1 MTDGKK
7 LKLGPKNSL
16 YPMPTVLVGAVVN
29 GKPNYLAI
37 AWCGIMG
44 GSPPLISVA
53 LRRTRYTSL
62 GIKENRAFSVNIPS
76 SGMVK
81 AVDYVGINSGHKVDK
96 SEVFKTFY
104 GELDKAPMIEECRL
118 NMECKLAEVLDF
130 GHSHEIFVGEI
141 VEVYVDED
149 CVENGVPNIQK
160 LDPIIYSTGDSNY
173 WRVGELIAQAFS
185 IGKEYKPQAD

>member
-7 LKLGPKNSL
+7 LQLGPKNSL
-16 YPMPTVLVGAVVN
+16 YPMPTVLVGALVN

-76 SGMVK
+76 SDMVK

-96 SEVFKTFY
+96 SGVFKTFY
-104 GELDKAPMIEECRL
+104 GNLGKAPMIMECRL
-118 NMECKLAEVLDF
+118 NMECKLAEILDF

-149 CVENGVPNIQK
+149 CVENGVPNIRK

-173 WRVGELIAQAFS
+173 WRVGALLAPAFS
-185 IGKEYKPQAD
+185 IGKEFKPI